1 MDWDRIISRNHDR
14 LLRIVTALF
23 AYAGLDAGGAD
34 VVPRRVWRKI
44 VRLLRPAESAVRRLI
59 ILAAQ
64 RIDPQALPLLSEGAD
79 EAGETRRPTPR
90 STRGPRGERVAY
102 FRLTDPP
109 RRFDPRLWEGLRP
122 FPEGGVK
129 PGDANED
136 VDVRPLCRRILLL
149 KAALDDIDGHAKRLV
164 LWTARQARLP
174 VTARR
179 FSPIR
184 RGRPPGHVK
193 RPTQEI
199 DTILSEVHDFA
210 AYALRLD
217 PG

>member
-14 LLRIVTALF
+14 LLRIVMALF

-34 VVPRRVWRKI
+34 EVPRRVWRKI
-44 VRLLRPAESAVRRLI
+44 LRLLRPAEAAVRRLI
-59 ILAAQ
+59 ILAVQ
-64 RIDPQALPLLSEGAD
+64 RIDPLALPLLSEGAD
-79 EAGETRRPTPR
+79 EAGGTRGSTPR
-90 STRGPRGERVAY
+90 SARGSRGDRAAY

-109 RRFDPRLWEGLRP
+109 RRFDPRLWEGLLP

-149 KAALDDIDGHAKRLV
+149 KAALDDLDGHAKRLV
-164 LWTARQARLP
+164 LWTARQARLA

-184 RGRPPGHVK
+184 RGHPPGHFK
-193 RPTQEI
+193 RPTEEI
-199 DTILSEVHDFA
+199 DSILYEVHDFA